1 MQYWHSDMNVLSK
14 NDCISFYPVDQFKP
28 EPTSLA
34 SRLVKDSVCD
44 CGNSLSLKSFMQNCQ
59 ILLNFLTKLLGNGSD
74 YPTVTPGFHWNL
86 CRSMR
91 PFASGILMF
100 RWHCEGKACSGE
112 AGSVGA
118 WDLALSGIPV
128 QCFWGFYT
136 PTPEF
141 RSLSTLDLSKG
152 WEQPS
157 FLPLASFKWSSLSPF
172 PLLETLQ
179 KLFSEFEFLF
189 KLEREFASCSFYL
202 WRKDIQNPRLTSGI
216 EGRGKCTG
224 QNTN

>member
-1 MQYWHSDMNVLSK
+1 MQYWHSDMSVLGE

-44 CGNSLSLKSFMQNCQ
+44 CRNSLSLKGFMQNCQ

-91 PFASGILMF
+91 PFCLRNSNVSLTLRGHGTF
-100 RWHCEGKACSGE
+100 RWGWFCGCLGLGPVRNPS
-112 AGSVGA
+112 AG
-118 WDLALSGIPV
+118 PR
-128 QCFWGFYT
+128 
-136 PTPEF
+136 TPEF

-157 FLPLASFKWSSLSPF
+157 FLPLASFKWFSLSPF
-172 PLLETLQ
+172 PLLEALQ

-202 WRKDIQNPRLTSGI
+202 WRKDIQNPSLTSGI
-216 EGRGKCTG
+216 EGKGKCTG